1 MINNISLP
9 LGIKDYSLDTIKKL
23 DYVKEIFFMEV
34 ETNGYEKVITPLFEN
49 IDSISVGSKDDDT
62 KKIMKMI
69 DPLSGDV
76 LGLRSDT
83 TPQIARYVS
92 SNFSKEDLPIRLSYS
107 ERIIRNN
114 LDSNKDPREIFQIGC
129 ESIGTEG
136 VVNDLE
142 LIQLGSQ
149 ILKKLGFPRQ
159 VVTLNSSLL
168 VNYIL
173 SKLEFSKDQIKT
185 LFYKKDFDSI
195 SLLSKSKLVPK
206 KEKEFI
212 KKIVMPFALNK
223 KIKLGSFPKAI
234 QKEIEDIS
242 FLKQELENINP
253 EIECVLDLLDV
264 RDFNYYS
271 NVTFDIS
278 VPEIKDHIMS
288 GGRYNNL
295 LSNYGLNVP
304 AMGFALNVLPI
315 LQNIKFDTLT
325 QPLAVIELKN
335 NQDISLAYKIKDFFA
350 NQAFQVRI
358 LESKYIS
365 NLNYQL
371 LIKVDKLKKIK
382 LLDEGNNLFARFDTF
397 EELSEEEI

>member
-49 IDSISVGSKDDDT
+49 IDSIAVGSKDDDT
-62 KKIMKMI
+62 RKIMKMI

-83 TPQIARYVS
+83 TPQIARYVT

-206 KEKEFI
+206 REKEFI

-223 KIKLGSFPKAI
+223 KIKLGSLPKVI

-315 LQNIKFDTLT
+315 IQNIKFDTLN
-325 QPLAVIELKN
+325 QPLAVIELKS

-358 LESKYIS
+358 VESKYIG

-382 LLDEGNNLFARFDTF
+382 LLDEGNNLLARFDTF
-397 EELSEEEI
+397 EELSQEEI

>member
-83 TPQIARYVS
+83 TPQIARYVT
-92 SNFSKEDLPIRLSYS
+92 SNFSKEDLPVRLSYS

-206 KEKEFI
+206 REKEFI
-212 KKIVMPFALNK
+212 KKIVMPLALNK
-223 KIKLGSFPKAI
+223 KIKLGSFPKTI

-335 NQDISLAYKIKDFFA
+335 NQDLSLAYKIKDFFA

-382 LLDEGNNLFARFDTF
+382 LLDEGNNLLARFDTF

>member
-83 TPQIARYVS
+83 TPQIARYVT
-92 SNFSKEDLPIRLSYS
+92 SNFSKEDLPVRLSYS

-206 KEKEFI
+206 REKEFI

-335 NQDISLAYKIKDFFA
+335 NQDLSLAYKIKDFFA

-382 LLDEGNNLFARFDTF
+382 LLDEGNNLLARFDTF

>member
-49 IDSISVGSKDDDT
+49 IDSIAVGSKDDDT
-62 KKIMKMI
+62 RKIMKMI

-83 TPQIARYVS
+83 TPQIARYVT

-136 VVNDLE
+136 VANDLE

-195 SLLSKSKLVPK
+195 NILSKSKLVPK
-206 KEKEFI
+206 REKEFI

-223 KIKLGSFPKAI
+223 KIKLGSLPKVI

-315 LQNIKFDTLT
+315 IQNIKFDTLN
-325 QPLAVIELKN
+325 QPLAVIELKS
-335 NQDISLAYKIKDFFA
+335 NQDISLAYKIKNFFA

-358 LESKYIS
+358 VESKYIR
-365 NLNYQL
+365 NLDYQL

-382 LLDEGNNLFARFDTF
+382 LLDEGNKLLARFDTF

>member
-83 TPQIARYVS
+83 TPQIARYVT

-195 SLLSKSKLVPK
+195 SLLSKSKVVPK
-206 KEKEFI
+206 REKEFI

-304 AMGFALNVLPI
+304 AIGFALNVFPI

-382 LLDEGNNLFARFDTF
+382 LLDEGNNILARFDTF

>member
-83 TPQIARYVS
+83 TPQIARYVT
-92 SNFSKEDLPIRLSYS
+92 SNFSKEDLPVRLSYS

-149 ILKKLGFPRQ
+149 ILKKFGFPRQ

-278 VPEIKDHIMS
+278 VPEIKNHIMS

-335 NQDISLAYKIKDFFA
+335 NQDLSLAYKIKDFFA

>member
-49 IDSISVGSKDDDT
+49 IDSIAVGSKDDDT
-62 KKIMKMI
+62 RKIMKMI

-83 TPQIARYVS
+83 TPQIARYVT

-136 VVNDLE
+136 VANDLE

-173 SKLEFSKDQIKT
+173 SKLEFSKDEIKT

-195 SLLSKSKLVPK
+195 NILSKSKLVPK
-206 KEKEFI
+206 REKEFI

-223 KIKLGSFPKAI
+223 KIKLGSLPKAI

-315 LQNIKFDTLT
+315 IQNIKFDTLT
-325 QPLAVIELKN
+325 QPLAVIELKS

-358 LESKYIS
+358 VESKYIR
-365 NLNYQL
+365 NLDYQL

-382 LLDEGNNLFARFDTF
+382 LLDEGNKLLARFDTF

>member
-83 TPQIARYVS
+83 TPQIARYVT
-92 SNFSKEDLPIRLSYS
+92 SNFSKEDLPVRLSYS

-206 KEKEFI
+206 REKEFI

-223 KIKLGSFPKAI
+223 KIKLGSFPKTI

-278 VPEIKDHIMS
+278 VPEIKDHVMS

-304 AMGFALNVLPI
+304 AIGFALNVLPI

-335 NQDISLAYKIKDFFA
+335 NQDLSLAYKIKDFFA

-382 LLDEGNNLFARFDTF
+382 LLDESNNLLARFDTF

>member
-83 TPQIARYVS
+83 TPQIARYVT

-206 KEKEFI
+206 REKEFI

-223 KIKLGSFPKAI
+223 KIKLGSFPKTI

-335 NQDISLAYKIKDFFA
+335 NQDITLAYKIKDFFA

-382 LLDEGNNLFARFDTF
+382 LLDEGNNLLASFDTF

>member
-49 IDSISVGSKDDDT
+49 IDSIAVGSKDDDT
-62 KKIMKMI
+62 RKIMKMI

-83 TPQIARYVS
+83 TPQIARYVT
-92 SNFSKEDLPIRLSYS
+92 SNFSKEDLPIRHSYS

-136 VVNDLE
+136 VANDLE

-195 SLLSKSKLVPK
+195 NILSKSKLVPK
-206 KEKEFI
+206 REKEFI

-223 KIKLGSFPKAI
+223 KIKLGSLPKVI

-315 LQNIKFDTLT
+315 IQNIKFDTLT

-335 NQDISLAYKIKDFFA
+335 NQDISLAYKIKNFFA

-358 LESKYIS
+358 VESKYIR
-365 NLNYQL
+365 NLDYQL

-382 LLDEGNNLFARFDTF
+382 LLDEGNKLLARFDTF

>member
-83 TPQIARYVS
+83 TPQIARYVT
-92 SNFSKEDLPIRLSYS
+92 SNFSKEDLPVRLSYS

-206 KEKEFI
+206 REKEFI

-223 KIKLGSFPKAI
+223 KIKLGSFPKTI

-335 NQDISLAYKIKDFFA
+335 NQDLSLAYKIKDFFA

-382 LLDEGNNLFARFDTF
+382 LLDEGNNLLARFDTF

>member
-49 IDSISVGSKDDDT
+49 IDSIAVGSKDDDT
-62 KKIMKMI
+62 RKIMKMI

-83 TPQIARYVS
+83 TPQIARYVT

-136 VVNDLE
+136 VANDLE

-195 SLLSKSKLVPK
+195 NILSKSKLVPK
-206 KEKEFI
+206 REKEFI

-223 KIKLGSFPKAI
+223 KIKLGSLPKVI

-242 FLKQELENINP
+242 FLKQELENINT

-315 LQNIKFDTLT
+315 IQNIKFDTLT

-335 NQDISLAYKIKDFFA
+335 NQDISLAYKIKNFFA

-358 LESKYIS
+358 VESKYIR
-365 NLNYQL
+365 NLDYQL

-382 LLDEGNNLFARFDTF
+382 LLDEGNKLLARFDTF

>member
-83 TPQIARYVS
+83 TPQIARYVT

-206 KEKEFI
+206 REKEFI

-223 KIKLGSFPKAI
+223 KIKLGSFPKTI

-335 NQDISLAYKIKDFFA
+335 NQDLSLAYKIKDFFA

-382 LLDEGNNLFARFDTF
+382 LLDEGNNLLASFDTF

>member
-83 TPQIARYVS
+83 TPQIARYVT

-136 VVNDLE
+136 VANDLE

-195 SLLSKSKLVPK
+195 NILSKSKLVPIR
-206 KEKEFI
+206 EKEFI

-223 KIKLGSFPKAI
+223 KIKLGSLPKVI

-315 LQNIKFDTLT
+315 IQNIKFDTLT

-335 NQDISLAYKIKDFFA
+335 NQDISLAYKIKNFFA

-358 LESKYIS
+358 VESKYIR
-365 NLNYQL
+365 NLDYQL

-382 LLDEGNNLFARFDTF
+382 LLDEGNNLLARFDTF

>member
-83 TPQIARYVS
+83 TPQIARYVT

-206 KEKEFI
+206 REKEFI
-212 KKIVMPFALNK
+212 KKIVMPFVLNK
-223 KIKLGSFPKAI
+223 KIKLGSFPKTI

-335 NQDISLAYKIKDFFA
+335 NQDISLAYKIKDFF
-350 NQAFQVRI
+350 
-358 LESKYIS
+358 ESS
-365 NLNYQL
+365 LSGQNY
-371 LIKVDKLKKIK
+371 
-382 LLDEGNNLFARFDTF
+382 
-397 EELSEEEI
+397 

>member
-9 LGIKDYSLDTIKKL
+9 LGIKDYSLDTVKKL

-83 TPQIARYVS
+83 TPQIARYVT

-206 KEKEFI
+206 REKEFI

-223 KIKLGSFPKAI
+223 KIKLGSFPKTI

-335 NQDISLAYKIKDFFA
+335 NQDLSLAYKIKDFFA

-382 LLDEGNNLFARFDTF
+382 LLDEGNNLLARFDTF

>member
-83 TPQIARYVS
+83 TPQIARYVT
-92 SNFSKEDLPIRLSYS
+92 SNFSKEDLPVRLSYS

-159 VVTLNSSLL
+159 VVTINSSLL

-206 KEKEFI
+206 REKEFI

-223 KIKLGSFPKAI
+223 KIKLGSFPKTI

-335 NQDISLAYKIKDFFA
+335 NQDLSLAYKIKDFFA

-382 LLDEGNNLFARFDTF
+382 LLDEGNNLLARFDTF

>member
-136 VVNDLE
+136 VANDLE

>member
-83 TPQIARYVS
+83 TPQIARYVT

-206 KEKEFI
+206 REKEFI

-223 KIKLGSFPKAI
+223 KIKLGSFPKTI

-382 LLDEGNNLFARFDTF
+382 LLDEGNNLLARFDTF

>member
-49 IDSISVGSKDDDT
+49 IDSIAVGSKDDDT
-62 KKIMKMI
+62 KKIMKMV

-83 TPQIARYVS
+83 TPQIARYVT

-136 VVNDLE
+136 VANDLE

-195 SLLSKSKLVPK
+195 NILSKSKLVPK
-206 KEKEFI
+206 REKEFI

-223 KIKLGSFPKAI
+223 KIKLGSLPKVI

-315 LQNIKFDTLT
+315 IQNIKFDTLT

-335 NQDISLAYKIKDFFA
+335 NQDISLAYKIKNFFA

-358 LESKYIS
+358 VESKYIR
-365 NLNYQL
+365 NLDYQL

-382 LLDEGNNLFARFDTF
+382 LLDEGNNLLARFDTF

>member
-1 MINNISLP
+1 MIKNISLP

-83 TPQIARYVS
+83 TPQIARYVT

-142 LIQLGSQ
+142 LIRLGSQ

-206 KEKEFI
+206 REKEFI

-223 KIKLGSFPKAI
+223 KIKLGSFPKTI

-335 NQDISLAYKIKDFFA
+335 NQDITLAYKIKDFFA

-382 LLDEGNNLFARFDTF
+382 LLDEGNNLLASFDTF

>member
-49 IDSISVGSKDDDT
+49 IDSIAVGSKDDDT
-62 KKIMKMI
+62 RKIMKMI

-83 TPQIARYVS
+83 TPQIARYVT

-149 ILKKLGFPRQ
+149 ILKKFGFPRQ

-168 VNYIL
+168 L
-173 SKLEFSKDQIKT
+173 SLI
-185 LFYKKDFDSI
+185 
-195 SLLSKSKLVPK
+195 
-206 KEKEFI
+206 
-212 KKIVMPFALNK
+212 
-223 KIKLGSFPKAI
+223 
-234 QKEIEDIS
+234 
-242 FLKQELENINP
+242 
-253 EIECVLDLLDV
+253 
-264 RDFNYYS
+264 
-271 NVTFDIS
+271 
-278 VPEIKDHIMS
+278 HI
-288 GGRYNNL
+288 
-295 LSNYGLNVP
+295 
-304 AMGFALNVLPI
+304 
-315 LQNIKFDTLT
+315 
-325 QPLAVIELKN
+325 
-335 NQDISLAYKIKDFFA
+335 
-350 NQAFQVRI
+350 
-358 LESKYIS
+358 
-365 NLNYQL
+365 
-371 LIKVDKLKKIK
+371 
-382 LLDEGNNLFARFDTF
+382 
-397 EELSEEEI
+397 

>member
-49 IDSISVGSKDDDT
+49 IDSIAVGSKDDDT
-62 KKIMKMI
+62 RKIMKMI

-83 TPQIARYVS
+83 TPQIARYVT

-136 VVNDLE
+136 VANDLE

-195 SLLSKSKLVPK
+195 NILSKSKLVPIR
-206 KEKEFI
+206 EKEFI

-223 KIKLGSFPKAI
+223 KIKLGSLPKVI

-242 FLKQELENINP
+242 FLKQELENINT

-315 LQNIKFDTLT
+315 IQNIKFDTLT

-335 NQDISLAYKIKDFFA
+335 NQDISLAYKIKNFFA

-358 LESKYIS
+358 VESKYIR
-365 NLNYQL
+365 NLDYQL

-382 LLDEGNNLFARFDTF
+382 LLDEGNKLLARFDTF

>member
-1 MINNISLP
+1 MIKNISLP

-23 DYVKEIFFMEV
+23 DYVKEIFFTEV
-34 ETNGYEKVITPLFEN
+34 ETNGYEKVVTPLFEN
-49 IDSISVGSKDDDT
+49 IDSIAIGSKDDDA
-62 KKIMKMI
+62 KKIMKMV

-83 TPQIARYVS
+83 TPQIARYVT

-114 LDSNKDPREIFQIGC
+114 LDSNKEPREIFQIGC

-136 VVNDLE
+136 VINDLE

-159 VVTLNSSLL
+159 VVTINSSLL

-195 SLLSKSKLVPK
+195 SLLSKSKVVPK
-206 KEKEFI
+206 REKEFI
-212 KKIVMPFALNK
+212 KEIVMPFALNK
-223 KIKLGSFPKAI
+223 KIKLGSLPKVI
-234 QKEIEDIS
+234 QKEIKDIS

-278 VPEIKDHIMS
+278 VSEIKDNIMS

-315 LQNIKFDTLT
+315 IQNIKFDTLS

-358 LESKYIS
+358 VESKYIS
-365 NLNYQL
+365 NISYQL

-382 LLDEGNNLFARFDTF
+382 LLDEGNNLLARFNTF

>member
-1 MINNISLP
+1 
-9 LGIKDYSLDTIKKL
+9 
-23 DYVKEIFFMEV
+23 MEV

-83 TPQIARYVS
+83 TPQIARYVT

-206 KEKEFI
+206 REKEFI
-212 KKIVMPFALNK
+212 KKIVMPFVLNK
-223 KIKLGSFPKAI
+223 KIKLGSFPKTI

-382 LLDEGNNLFARFDTF
+382 LLDEGNNLLARFDTF

>member
-83 TPQIARYVS
+83 TPQIARYVT

-136 VVNDLE
+136 VANDLE

-223 KIKLGSFPKAI
+223 KIKLGSFPKTI

-335 NQDISLAYKIKDFFA
+335 NQDLSLAYKIKDFFA

-382 LLDEGNNLFARFDTF
+382 LLDESNNLLARFDTF

>member
-9 LGIKDYSLDTIKKL
+9 LGIKDYSLDTVKKL

-83 TPQIARYVS
+83 TPQIARYVT

-206 KEKEFI
+206 REKEFI

-295 LSNYGLNVP
+295 LSNYGLNIP

-382 LLDEGNNLFARFDTF
+382 LLDEGNNLLARFDTF

>member
-83 TPQIARYVS
+83 TPQIARYVT

-114 LDSNKDPREIFQIGC
+114 LDSNKDTREIFQIGC

-206 KEKEFI
+206 REKEFI
-212 KKIVMPFALNK
+212 KKIVMPFVLNK
-223 KIKLGSFPKAI
+223 KIKLGSFPKTI

-335 NQDISLAYKIKDFFA
+335 NQDLSLAYKIKDFFA

-382 LLDEGNNLFARFDTF
+382 LLDEGNNLLARFDTF

>member
-9 LGIKDYSLDTIKKL
+9 LGIKDYSLHTIKKL

-49 IDSISVGSKDDDT
+49 IDSIAVGSKDDDT
-62 KKIMKMI
+62 RKIMKMI

-83 TPQIARYVS
+83 TPQIARYVT

-136 VVNDLE
+136 VANDLE

-195 SLLSKSKLVPK
+195 NILSKSKLVPK
-206 KEKEFI
+206 REKEFI

-223 KIKLGSFPKAI
+223 KIKLGSLPKVI

-242 FLKQELENINP
+242 FLKQELENINT

-315 LQNIKFDTLT
+315 IQNIKFDTLT

-335 NQDISLAYKIKDFFA
+335 NQDISLAYKIKNFFA

-358 LESKYIS
+358 VESKYIR
-365 NLNYQL
+365 NLDYQL

-382 LLDEGNNLFARFDTF
+382 LLDEGNKLLARFDTF

>member
-1 MINNISLP
+1 MIKNISLP

-83 TPQIARYVS
+83 TPQIARYVT
-92 SNFSKEDLPIRLSYS
+92 SNFSKEDLPVRLSYS

-142 LIQLGSQ
+142 LIRLGSQ

-206 KEKEFI
+206 REKEFI

-223 KIKLGSFPKAI
+223 KIKLGSFPKTI

-242 FLKQELENINP
+242 FLKQELEN
-253 EIECVLDLLDV
+253 V
-264 RDFNYYS
+264 YWTYW
-271 NVTFDIS
+271 
-278 VPEIKDHIMS
+278 M
-288 GGRYNNL
+288 
-295 LSNYGLNVP
+295 
-304 AMGFALNVLPI
+304 
-315 LQNIKFDTLT
+315 
-325 QPLAVIELKN
+325 
-335 NQDISLAYKIKDFFA
+335 
-350 NQAFQVRI
+350 
-358 LESKYIS
+358 
-365 NLNYQL
+365 
-371 LIKVDKLKKIK
+371 
-382 LLDEGNNLFARFDTF
+382 
-397 EELSEEEI
+397 

>member
-49 IDSISVGSKDDDT
+49 IDSIAVGSKDDDT
-62 KKIMKMI
+62 RKIMKMI

-83 TPQIARYVS
+83 TPQIARYVT

-149 ILKKLGFPRQ
+149 ILKKFGFPRQ

-173 SKLEFSKDQIKT
+173 SKLEFSKDEIKT

-195 SLLSKSKLVPK
+195 NILSKSKLVPK
-206 KEKEFI
+206 REKEFI

-223 KIKLGSFPKAI
+223 KIKLGSLPKAI

-335 NQDISLAYKIKDFFA
+335 NQDISLAYKIKNFFA

-358 LESKYIS
+358 VESKYIR
-365 NLNYQL
+365 NLDYQL

-382 LLDEGNNLFARFDTF
+382 LLDEGNNLLARFDTF
-397 EELSEEEI
+397 EELSQEEI

>member
-206 KEKEFI
+206 REKEFI

-223 KIKLGSFPKAI
+223 KIKLGSFPKTI

-335 NQDISLAYKIKDFFA
+335 NQDLSLAYKIKDFFA

-358 LESKYIS
+358 LESKYIN

-382 LLDEGNNLFARFDTF
+382 LLDEGNNLLARFDTF

>member
-83 TPQIARYVS
+83 TPQIARYVT

-206 KEKEFI
+206 REKEFI
-212 KKIVMPFALNK
+212 KKIVMPFVLNK
-223 KIKLGSFPKAI
+223 KIKLGSFPKTI

-382 LLDEGNNLFARFDTF
+382 LLDEGNNLLARFDTF

>member
-83 TPQIARYVS
+83 TPQIARYVT
-92 SNFSKEDLPIRLSYS
+92 SNFSKEDLPVRLSYS

-206 KEKEFI
+206 REKEFI

-335 NQDISLAYKIKDFFA
+335 NQDLSLAYKIKDFFA

-382 LLDEGNNLFARFDTF
+382 LLDEGNNLLARFDTF
-397 EELSEEEI
+397 EELSQEEI

>member
-83 TPQIARYVS
+83 TPQIARYVT
-92 SNFSKEDLPIRLSYS
+92 SNFSKEDLPVRLSYS

-114 LDSNKDPREIFQIGC
+114 PDSNKDPREIFQIGC

-206 KEKEFI
+206 REKEFI

-223 KIKLGSFPKAI
+223 KIKLGSFPKTI

-335 NQDISLAYKIKDFFA
+335 NQDLSLAYKIKDFFA

-382 LLDEGNNLFARFDTF
+382 LLDEGNNLLARFDTF

>member
-83 TPQIARYVS
+83 TPQIARYVT

-206 KEKEFI
+206 REKEFI

-223 KIKLGSFPKAI
+223 KIKLGSFPKTI

-335 NQDISLAYKIKDFFA
+335 NQDLSLAYKIKDFFA

-382 LLDEGNNLFARFDTF
+382 LLDEGNNLLARFDTF

>member
-83 TPQIARYVS
+83 TPQIARYVT
-92 SNFSKEDLPIRLSYS
+92 SNFSKEDLPVRLSYS

-206 KEKEFI
+206 REKEFI

-223 KIKLGSFPKAI
+223 KIKLGSFPKTI

-335 NQDISLAYKIKDFFA
+335 NQDLALAYKIKDFFA

-382 LLDEGNNLFARFDTF
+382 LLDEGNNLLARFDTF